1 MQNVQ
6 VGFGMQMQMQTNCD
20 RCGGRGQVTAQNC
33 PHCQGKKVVN
43 DQKTLTVHVEK
54 GTKDGDEVVF
64 EREAEQIP
72 DMIQGD
78 LIFNV
83 KQKPHNRF
91 KRVNDNL
98 FVDLSVTLEEALLG
112 FQRRVQHLDGHL
124 VEVSSDE
131 VSQPF
136 SWKVVRGEGMP
147 KRGIYSEFGDL
158 HAKVNIQFPK
168 ALSEKQKQM
177 IEQILPD

>member
-1 MQNVQ
+1 
-6 VGFGMQMQMQTNCD
+6 
-20 RCGGRGQVTAQNC
+20 
-33 PHCQGKKVVN
+33 
-43 DQKTLTVHVEK
+43 
-54 GTKDGDEVVF
+54 
-64 EREAEQIP
+64 
-72 DMIQGD
+72 
-78 LIFNV
+78 
-83 KQKPHNRF
+83 
-91 KRVNDNL
+91 
-98 FVDLSVTLEEALLG
+98 
-112 FQRRVQHLDGHL
+112 VQHLDGHL

-177 IEQILPD
+177 IE